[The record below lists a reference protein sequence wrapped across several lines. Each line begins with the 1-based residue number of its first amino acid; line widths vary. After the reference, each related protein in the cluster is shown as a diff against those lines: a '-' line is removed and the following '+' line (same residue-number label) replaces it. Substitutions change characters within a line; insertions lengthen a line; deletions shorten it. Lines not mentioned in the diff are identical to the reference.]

1 MNRNKRSEAPSTT
14 IESSTSSSIVPPET
28 GDFTHV
34 IEPKSGWRAIDL
46 GEIWEYRDL
55 LYFLVWRDVKVRYA
69 QSVLGIGWAVI
80 QPVFYMVVFT
90 VVFGRLVKVESDGA
104 PYAVFSYVA
113 LVPWTYFANAV
124 GESTGSLVANANM
137 LSKVYF
143 PRVIMPLSTVLAKLV
158 DFAIAMTVLLG
169 LLVWYRIVPTQWVV
183 ILPLLVFL
191 AMLISAGL
199 GLWLAALA
207 VQYRDIRY
215 GIAFAI
221 QGMMYLCPVVY
232 PVSLI
237 PEQFRLIYAINPMT
251 GVIEGFRSALLGT
264 TPMPWDL
271 IGIGAVAALV
281 VFVSGSFYFR
291 RMERIFADVV

>member
-1 MNRNKRSEAPSTT
+1 M
-14 IESSTSSSIVPPET
+14 
-28 GDFTHV
+28 
-34 IEPKSGWRAIDL
+34 IEPKSGWRTIDL

-183 ILPLLVFL
+183 ILPLFVFL